1 MAVLLSLNDNI
12 QENSRADWG
21 REGMNNM
28 ANQAFGKLLRRF
40 RLRAGIGLRR
50 FAEMIEVEPSNLSA
64 LEHGRRSPPA
74 EPERLRAI
82 ADAVGLVEG
91 SADWEAFFNAARKP
105 GELPADV
112 RQLADRKL
120 VPTLLRTIDNQQLT
134 DQQIARLI
142 DESHGGSGH
151 GSR

>member
-1 MAVLLSLNDNI
+1 
-12 QENSRADWG
+12 
-21 REGMNNM
+21 M
-28 ANQAFGKLLRRF
+28 ANQTFGKLLKRF

-74 EPERLRAI
+74 EPERLRVI

-142 DESHGGSGH
+142 DEIDNGHGGSRH

>member
-1 MAVLLSLNDNI
+1 MA
-12 QENSRADWG
+12 EP
-21 REGMNNM
+21 
-28 ANQAFGKLLRRF
+28 FGKLLKRF
-40 RLRAGIGLRR
+40 RLRAEIGLRR
-50 FAEMIEVEPSNLSA
+50 FAEMIEMAPSNLSA
-64 LEHGRRSPPA
+64 LEHGRQNPPA
-74 EPERLRAI
+74 EPERLRVI

-91 SADWEAFFNAARKP
+91 SPDWEAFFNAARKP

-142 DESHGGSGH
+142 DEIDKGHGGSGH

>member
-1 MAVLLSLNDNI
+1 
-12 QENSRADWG
+12 
-21 REGMNNM
+21 M
-28 ANQAFGKLLRRF
+28 ANQTFGKLLKRF

-82 ADAVGLVEG
+82 ADTVGLVEG

-134 DQQIARLI
+134 DHQIALLI
-142 DESHGGSGH
+142 DEIDKGHGGSRH

>member
-1 MAVLLSLNDNI
+1 MAES
-12 QENSRADWG
+12 
-21 REGMNNM
+21 
-28 ANQAFGKLLRRF
+28 FGKLLKRF

-50 FAEMIEVEPSNLSA
+50 LAEMIEVEPSNLSA

-82 ADAVGLVEG
+82 ADAVGLMEG
-91 SADWEAFFNAARKP
+91 SRDWEEFFNAARKP

-120 VPTLLRTIDNQQLT
+120 VPTLLRTIDNKQLT

-142 DESHGGSGH
+142 QEIDKGHGGSRH
-151 GSR
+151 APR